1 MKKNYN
7 KYTSIADRFPFI
19 IFVLIIISAVIFT
32 LLFKAKYPLPFF
44 SGGAIKTNTQSVS
57 YSIIITSPSSDQI
70 FNLVSN
76 SETVPIVIKS
86 KDIESLDYKLKLV
99 VNNTDEIKTFSSPPY
114 EYNWNPVKS
123 GEYEIVANLVD
134 DKDSVISSSNK
145 IKFVVQYESETTDTS
160 PRSVDIEKKK
170 QEALD
175 ASQYRT
181 QNGAPVF
188 AFKAYTAPVIDGS
201 ISEWEFFDEASI
213 SNPTIKKENFI
224 NLKDCSGIYYTCW
237 DDTNFYLAVQVTD
250 DVFNQSFTGNQI
262 NKGDSL
268 SIVFDTDLAGD
279 FSIPFYSSDD
289 LQIDLSGG
297 NFAGI
302 PAEAYIYY
310 PSEVPKGV
318 EIASTR
324 LAKGYIIEAAIPWS
338 NFVTYGPKDL
348 DVMGFT
354 ISIFDT
360 DNLESTE
367 LVVSSSKQF
376 EINNVTM
383 LGTLV
388 LIDGGDLQAQAAEES
403 GTTDTTSETT
413 DKNQ

>member
-7 KYTSIADRFPFI
+7 KYTSIGDRFPYI
-19 IFVLIIISAVIFT
+19 IFALIIISAVIFI
-32 LLFKAKYPLPFF
+32 LLFKARYPLPFF
-44 SGGAIKTNTQSVS
+44 SGGSAKTDTTSVS
-57 YSIIITSPSSDQI
+57 YSIFISSPSNDQI
-70 FNLVSN
+70 FDLVSS

-86 KDIESLDYKLKLV
+86 KDIESLDYKLKLI
-99 VNNTDEIKTFSSPPY
+99 VNGKDEIKTFSSPPY
-114 EYNWNPVKS
+114 EYNWNPEKS
-123 GEYEIVANLVD
+123 GDYEIVANLVD
-134 DKDSVISSSNK
+134 DKDNIISSSNK
-145 IKFVVQYESETTDTS
+145 IKFAVKYENESTDTTS
-160 PRSVDIEKKK
+160 RSIDIEKKK

-175 ASQYRT
+175 GSQYRT

-188 AFKAYTAPVIDGS
+188 AFKAYTAPIIDGS
-201 ISEWEFFDEASI
+201 INEWGIFDEASI
-213 SNPTIKKENFI
+213 SNPTIKKENFT
-224 NLKDCSGIYYTCW
+224 NLKDCSGIYYTSW
-237 DDTNFYLAVQVTD
+237 DDANFYLAVQVTD

-279 FSIPFYSSDD
+279 FSIPFYSGDD
-289 LQIDLSGG
+289 LQIDLSPG

-318 EIASTR
+318 EVASTK

-338 NFVTYGPKDL
+338 NFVSYGPKDI

-360 DNLESTE
+360 DNLGSTE

-388 LIDGGDLQAQAAEES
+388 LIDGGDLQAQTTEGS
-403 GTTDTTSETT
+403 GTTDTTSGTT
-413 DKNQ
+413 ATN

>member
-1 MKKNYN
+1 M
-7 KYTSIADRFPFI
+7 
-19 IFVLIIISAVIFT
+19 
-32 LLFKAKYPLPFF
+32 
-44 SGGAIKTNTQSVS
+44 
-57 YSIIITSPSSDQI
+57 
-70 FNLVSN
+70 
-76 SETVPIVIKS
+76 
-86 KDIESLDYKLKLV
+86 
-99 VNNTDEIKTFSSPPY
+99 
-114 EYNWNPVKS
+114 
-123 GEYEIVANLVD
+123 
-134 DKDSVISSSNK
+134 
-145 IKFVVQYESETTDTS
+145 
-160 PRSVDIEKKK
+160 
-170 QEALD
+170 
-175 ASQYRT
+175 
-181 QNGAPVF
+181 
-188 AFKAYTAPVIDGS
+188 
-201 ISEWEFFDEASI
+201 
-213 SNPTIKKENFI
+213 
-224 NLKDCSGIYYTCW
+224 
-237 DDTNFYLAVQVTD
+237 AVQVTD

-297 NFAGI
+297 NFASI
-302 PAEAYIYY
+302 PAESYIYY

-318 EIASTR
+318 EVAANR
-324 LAKGYIIEAAIPWS
+324 LANGYIIEAAIPWS
-338 NFVTYGPKDL
+338 NFVSYGPKDL

-403 GTTDTTSETT
+403 GTTDKTSETT
-413 DKNQ
+413 VKD

>member
-7 KYTSIADRFPFI
+7 KYTSIADRFPYI

-32 LLFKAKYPLPFF
+32 LLFRSKYPLPFF
-44 SGGAIKTNTQSVS
+44 SGGAASTSTESVS
-57 YSIIITSPSSDQI
+57 YSIFITSPSNDQV
-70 FNLVSN
+70 FDLVSE
-76 SETVPIVIKS
+76 SETVPIIIKS

-99 VNNTDEIKTFSSPPY
+99 VNNTDEIKTFNSPPY
-114 EYNWNPVKS
+114 EYNWNPEQS

-134 DKDSVISSSNK
+134 DKDNIISSSNK
-145 IKFVVQYESETTDTS
+145 INFVVQYENETTETS

-175 ASQYRT
+175 GSDYRT
-181 QNGAPVF
+181 QSGAPVF
-188 AFKAYTAPVIDGS
+188 AFKAYVAPIIDGS

-213 SNPTIKKENFI
+213 SNPTIKKENFT
-224 NLKDCSGIYYTCW
+224 NLRDCSGIYYTCW
-237 DDTNFYLAVQVTD
+237 DDTNFYLAVQVVD

-268 SIVFDTDLAGD
+268 SIIFDTDLAGD

-289 LQIDLSGG
+289 LQIDLSAG

-302 PAEAYIYY
+302 PAEAFIYY

-318 EIASTR
+318 EVAATR
-324 LAKGYIIEAAIPWS
+324 LANGYIIETAIPWS
-338 NFVTYGPKDL
+338 NFISYGPKDM
-348 DVMGFT
+348 DVIGFT

-388 LIDGGDLQAQAAEES
+388 LIDGGDLQTQTSEES
-403 GTTDTTSETT
+403 STTDNTSDTTE
-413 DKNQ
+413 